1 MNTSR
6 DHIPPSRA
14 PMPTQ
19 KDCPNDLINVQTA
32 AKMSQRST
40 RTIRRWFSPSVGK
53 LTRYEG
59 APPEDGGPACVYV
72 SAQELMNLLA
82 TSRQKPRVSAP
93 DSVADM
99 STQDGVAILDKSLDT
114 SSRTEIKLLQK
125 QLEFATEKTELQLQM
140 VEAEKQHLQRELL
153 NTQNRVTELREDFLE
168 ARDRANALEAENRA
182 LRAAQGLS
190 WWQRMIGGP
199 APAKLTEA

>member
-1 MNTSR
+1 
-6 DHIPPSRA
+6 
-14 PMPTQ
+14 
-19 KDCPNDLINVQTA
+19 
-32 AKMSQRST
+32 
-40 RTIRRWFSPSVGK
+40 
-53 LTRYEG
+53 
-59 APPEDGGPACVYV
+59 
-72 SAQELMNLLA
+72 
-82 TSRQKPRVSAP
+82 
-93 DSVADM
+93 M

>member
-6 DHIPPSRA
+6 DHIPPLES

-19 KDCPNDLINVQTA
+19 KDRPNDLINVETA

-72 SAQELMNLLA
+72 SAQDLMNLLA
-82 TSRQKPRVSAP
+82 TSRQKPRVYAP
-93 DSVADM
+93 DSVTDM
-99 STQDGVAILDKSLDT
+99 LTQDGVAILDKSLDT

-140 VEAEKQHLQRELL
+140 VEAEKQHLHRELL

-168 ARDRANALEAENRA
+168 ARDRANALEAENRG

-199 APAKLTEA
+199 VPAKLTEA